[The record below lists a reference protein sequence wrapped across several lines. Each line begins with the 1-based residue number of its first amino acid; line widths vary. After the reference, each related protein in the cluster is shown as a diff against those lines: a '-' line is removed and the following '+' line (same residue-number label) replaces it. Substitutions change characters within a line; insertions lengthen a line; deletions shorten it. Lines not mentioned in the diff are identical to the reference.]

1 MQAAAQPDKT
11 GYDTLENFSRA
22 HAVNRWM
29 FERIKRYLH
38 GQILEIGSGIGNI
51 SGFLLKDQDTV
62 SLSDLRPEYCRLLEK
77 KFFGHPHLQEVVE
90 LDLSLPDFEARN
102 AGLLG
107 KFDTVIAMNVVEHIA
122 DDDLAIR
129 NAKSLLRN
137 QGLLVILV
145 PAFPGLYN
153 SLDRELGHFRRY
165 TKGGLKK
172 LTESAGMEISSCRY
186 FNAAAIPGWW
196 FAGNILKE
204 KIISR
209 SKLQTYNLLVPVL
222 RILDWFL
229 TPFAGVSL
237 IVTSRKKLN

>member
-1 MQAAAQPDKT
+1 MQAARQPDKT
-11 GYDTLENFSRA
+11 GYETLENFSRA

-51 SGFLLKDQDTV
+51 SGFLLEDQNSVT
-62 SLSDLRPEYCRLLEK
+62 LSDLRPEYCHLLEK
-77 KFFGHPHLQEVVE
+77 KFFRHPHLQGIVE
-90 LDLSLPDFEARN
+90 LDLSLPDFETRN
-102 AGLLG
+102 AGILG

-122 DDDLAIR
+122 DDVLAIR
-129 NAKSLLRN
+129 NAKSLLRK
-137 QGLLVILV
+137 QGQLVILV

-165 TKGGLKK
+165 TKRELKK
-172 LTESAGMEISSCRY
+172 MTESAGMKISSCGY

-196 FAGNILKE
+196 FAGKILKE

-209 SKLQTYNLLVPVL
+209 SKLRAYNLLVPVL
-222 RILDWFL
+222 RIMDWFL

-237 IVTSRKKLN
+237 IVSSRKN